1 MGRRIDKK
9 RMNKIIT
16 RGKKLIGI
24 KNKFKEER
32 SKENKLKEN
41 EDNVFNPFLS
51 KVLRK
56 VVLRNQVEGNKGMN

>member
-1 MGRRIDKK
+1 
-9 RMNKIIT
+9 MNKIIT

>member
-56 VVLRNQVEGNKGMN
+56 VVLRNQAEGNKGMN